1 MLQNI
6 IKSFISN
13 SLIYSDNLGKNKIN
27 NLILLHPFLSAVLL
41 GGFKNG
47 IIDLSMQYF
56 TNNKKSINWKRVGL
70 FAIFGFIY
78 TGGGQ
83 YILFNKIFPR
93 ILPGGINYG
102 TVKKGLIGGV
112 ILDNFIHMPFIYM
125 PTFYCMRE
133 YTYSNN
139 INNAINNGLVYH
151 KNFFIEDVTMQACIF
166 IPFQTF
172 NLGFNPPH
180 LRIPALC
187 VASTLWVSILSFYR
201 GDKKGFK

>member
-6 IKSFISN
+6 IKSLVSN
-13 SLIYSDNLGKNKIN
+13 SLIYGDNLGKKKIN
-27 NLILLHPFLSAVLL
+27 NFILLHPFFSAVLL

-56 TNNKKSINWKRVGL
+56 TNNKNKSINWKRVGL
-70 FAIFGFIY
+70 FTIFGFSY

-102 TVKKGLIGGV
+102 KVKKGLIGGI

-125 PTFYCMRE
+125 PIFYCMRE
-133 YTYSNN
+133 YAYSNN
-139 INNAINNGLVYH
+139 IGSAINNGIEYH
-151 KNFFIEDVTMQACIF
+151 KQCFIEDVTIQACIF

-180 LRIPALC
+180 LRIPVLC
-187 VASTLWVSILSFYR
+187 LASTLWVSILSFYR
-201 GDKKGFK
+201 GGKEK